1 MSKEI
6 DDLLEAEIGYSES
19 TLIDDIEKAS
29 DKFDNTDLSGVINLT
44 KKLVEQNKI
53 VEDLTDA
60 LKEESKKLN
69 RIQFEDLPELMNELD
84 MISQEIQ
91 VDGKIYKIS
100 KAEKYYASI
109 SKDRKPFVVKW
120 LRDNQ
125 HTGLIKNEIVAT
137 VGKGKDNVAAD
148 VCAYIENSG
157 LDYTREENIHTGSF
171 KALIKDDIE
180 KGKNVPLEELGVNRV
195 IQATVK
201 EVK

>member
-1 MSKEI
+1 MSDMI
-6 DDLLEAEIGYSES
+6 DDLLEAEIEASES
-19 TLIDDIEKAS
+19 TIIDDIEKAS
-29 DKFDNTDLSGVINLT
+29 GKFDNTDLSGVINLT

-53 VEDLTDA
+53 VDDLTNA
-60 LKEESKKLN
+60 LKEETKKLN

-84 MISQEIQ
+84 MISQEIE

-100 KAEKYYASI
+100 KGEKYYASI

-148 VCAYIENSG
+148 VCSYIENAG
-157 LDYTREENIHTGSF
+157 LDYTREENVHTGSF

-180 KGKNVPLEELGVNRV
+180 KGKNVPLDELGVSRV